1 MNLEFVINNQ
11 ILKRIDSQDVVSK
24 NHNIYKCRFIFEE
37 DSDWDDVN
45 KFVIFTDGWGSSTTV
60 HLGKSSNILT
70 CLVPDNV
77 LKGSY
82 FKISVYGGD
91 LLTTNNVSV
100 SLIESGYMKHKHSGC
115 NKHHKDVFVEIF
127 DRLDSAIDSAVYEN
141 HCIHLFSRDSLIE
154 SVYLPF
160 IDETEIAEIVST
172 EIQNYLDSHETGL
185 LTPEDRTKLDSVEPG
200 ANRTLT
206 DDSLDPSSTNPIS
219 NRAVADALNG
229 KEDSYDY
236 IERMDDLILQL
247 IENGDN

>member
-1 MNLEFVINNQ
+1 MDLEFVINNQ

-24 NHNIYKCRFIFEE
+24 NHSIYKCRFIFEE

-60 HLGKSSNILT
+60 HLGNSSNILT

-100 SLIESGYMKHKHSGC
+100 LLIESGYMEHKDPGC

-127 DRLDSAIDSAVYEN
+127 DRLNSAIDSAFYED

-160 IDETEIAEIVST
+160 IEETEIAEIVST

-200 ANRTLT
+200 ANRTIT

-236 IERMDDLILQL
+236 VERMDDLILQL

>member
-37 DSDWDDVN
+37 GSDWDAVN

-60 HLGKSSNILT
+60 HLGKSSNTLS

-100 SLIESGYMKHKHSGC
+100 SLIESGYKKHKHTGC
-115 NKHHKDVFVEIF
+115 DKHRKDVFVEIF
-127 DRLDSAIDSAVYEN
+127 DRLDETIDSIVYEN

-160 IDETEIAEIVST
+160 IDEAEIETIVST
-172 EIQNYLDSHETGL
+172 EIQEYLDTHESRL
-185 LTPEDRTKLDSVEPG
+185 LTPEDRIKLDSVEPG
-200 ANRTLT
+200 ANRTIT
-206 DDSLDPSSTNPIS
+206 DDTLDPSSTNPIS
-219 NRAVADALNG
+219 NRAVSDALNG

-236 IERMDDLILQL
+236 VERMDDLILQL

>member
-37 DSDWDDVN
+37 DSDWDEVN

-60 HLGKSSNILT
+60 HLGKSSNILS

-100 SLIESGYMKHKHSGC
+100 SLIESGYRKHKHGGC
-115 NKHHKDVFVEIF
+115 DKHHKDVFVEIF
-127 DRLDSAIDSAVYEN
+127 DRLDTAIDSAVYEN

-160 IDETEIAEIVST
+160 IDETEIQTIVST
-172 EIQNYLDSHETGL
+172 VVQEYLDKHESRL
-185 LTPEDRTKLDSVEPG
+185 LTPDDRVKLDSVEMG
-200 ANRTLT
+200 ANRTIVDHNLN
-206 DDSLDPSSTNPIS
+206 PYSSNPIS
-219 NRAVADALNG
+219 NRAVADALDG

-236 IERMDDLILQL
+236 VERMDDLILQL
-247 IENGDN
+247 IDNGDN